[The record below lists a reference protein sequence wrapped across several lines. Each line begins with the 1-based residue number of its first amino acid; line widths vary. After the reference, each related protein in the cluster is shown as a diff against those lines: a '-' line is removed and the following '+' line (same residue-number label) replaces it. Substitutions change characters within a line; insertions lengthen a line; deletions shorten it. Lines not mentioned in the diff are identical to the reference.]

1 MLERLELNYFKKHEH
16 LVLNFTAGLN
26 GLMAPNYCGKTT
38 VLYGILFCLGGAR
51 MVPGTR
57 LHTRG
62 TNSGFRQ
69 VLTLSFTGKGRYKIE
84 RTKNGATLT
93 ELCPD
98 NTEQPVATGTN
109 PVNQAI
115 SRLLGMPLKRF
126 AQIKYAKQ
134 RKAASLLEAGST
146 ELFKIITE
154 LTGLERVGLVM
165 DRVAGQLKAWRL
177 VQDETP
183 LTDISEQ
190 QQQVLSWLTEETG
203 YDTELAALVKDL
215 TALKVSRTEA
225 GDHERRLSTAQTAVY
240 SATTTVR
247 QAEQEVTNARA
258 TLDEAE
264 RKMAEF
270 RGAPLDEDTLAE
282 LEQRL
287 TTLREQLQTDKQVR
301 YQAKQIEGDLQ
312 SAQADLQRATD
323 KTTPLREVAESL
335 RNAGTGVDLDT
346 LHEAA
351 ADTKAAVQTCSVR
364 LQALIEAGKDG
375 VCEACQ
381 RPFEAFDPQ
390 AHNEHVE
397 RLQEELRLKML
408 AADDAKTALDAGIT
422 YRTELALAESRLGQA
437 GNHVHA
443 LQQACTRLSNQLQ
456 TASLAVMGLPPIELI
471 APQIDLLQAQ
481 ISNGRQDAQR
491 QATLYQNL
499 TTGQTDLLRRSMALE
514 AARSALQQIQIEH
527 QVVGVDLPT
536 ALQHHRMEADR
547 LDNQIRRLNEQA
559 TGLGNQQHAVH
570 QQRIALERSLMAA
583 AERNRQHEQAALKVI
598 QLTELLGHIRN
609 NRDRYSKQVWDVFMA
624 SASMFA
630 SNATGG
636 VIESISRGEDGAF
649 TFIED
654 GFEMEQAEAS
664 GAQLAIIGTAVQLA
678 LDAAALS
685 PLNLVLLDE
694 PTADMDPERALAFS
708 TLLVG
713 SGKQVVMVSHREM
726 DATVFDNTLEI

>member
-1 MLERLELNYFKKHEH
+1 MLERLELNFFKKHEH

-38 VLYGILFCLGGAR
+38 VLYGILYCLGGAR
-51 MVPGTR
+51 LVPGTR

-69 VLTLSFTGKGRYKIE
+69 VLTLSFSGKGRYRIE
-84 RTKNGATLT
+84 RTKNGASLT

-134 RKAASLLEAGST
+134 RKAAALLEAGST

-154 LTGLERVGLVM
+154 LTGLERVSLVM
-165 DRVAGQLKAWRL
+165 DRVSGQLKAWRL

-190 QQQVLSWLTEETG
+190 QGQVLRWLTEETG
-203 YDTELAALVKDL
+203 CDTELAELHKEL
-215 TALKVSRTEA
+215 TTLKVNRTKA
-225 GDHERRLSTAQTAVY
+225 GDHERRLATAQTAVY

-247 QAEQEVTNARA
+247 QAEHEVTSARA
-258 TLDEAE
+258 HLDEAE
-264 RKMAEF
+264 RKVDEF
-270 RGAPLDEDTLAE
+270 RGAPLDEQTLAE

-287 TTLREQLQTDKQVR
+287 TALREQLQADKQVR
-301 YQAKQIEGDLQ
+301 AQAKQIEADLQ
-312 SAQADLQRATD
+312 DVQADLQRATD
-323 KTTPLREVAESL
+323 KTTPLREAAERL

-351 ADTKAAVQTCSVR
+351 ADTKAAVQTCSVK
-364 LQALIEAGKDG
+364 LQGLIEAGKDG
-375 VCEACQ
+375 VCEGCQ

-390 AHNEHVE
+390 AHAEHVE
-397 RLQEELRLKML
+397 RLQEELHLKMREAD
-408 AADDAKTALDAGIT
+408 AAKAALDGGIS
-422 YRTELALAESRLGQA
+422 YRTDLALAESRLSQA
-437 GNHVHA
+437 GNQVHA
-443 LQQACTRLSNQLQ
+443 LQQAGSRLTTQLQ
-456 TASLAVMGLPPIELI
+456 AATVAVLGLPPMESIS
-471 APQIDLLQAQ
+471 PQIEQLQGQ
-481 ISNGRQDAQR
+481 ITTGRQDALR
-491 QATLYQNL
+491 QATLQQNL
-499 TTGQTDLLRRSMALE
+499 TTGQSDLLRRNMALE
-514 AARSALQQIQIEH
+514 AARSALQQIQVEH
-527 QVVGVDLPT
+527 MVVGVDLPV
-536 ALQHHRMEADR
+536 ALQHHRLEADR
-547 LDNQIRRLNEQA
+547 LDIQIRRLNEQV

-570 QQRIALERSLMAA
+570 EQRIALERSLMAA

-630 SNATGG
+630 NNATGG

-649 TFIED
+649 TFVED

>member
-26 GLMAPNYCGKTT
+26 GLMAPNYRGKTT
-38 VLYGILFCLGGAR
+38 VLYGILYCLGGAR
-51 MVPGTR
+51 LVPGTR

-69 VLTLSFTGKGRYKIE
+69 VLTLSFSGKGRYRIE

-154 LTGLERVGLVM
+154 LTGLERVSLVM
-165 DRVAGQLKAWRL
+165 DRVSGQLKAWRL

-190 QQQVLSWLTEETG
+190 QSQVLTWLTEETG
-203 YDTELAALVKDL
+203 YDTELATVVAELDQ
-215 TALKVSRTEA
+215 LKVRRTEA
-225 GDHERRLSTAQTAVY
+225 GNQERRLATAQTAVY
-240 SATTTVR
+240 SAHTTVR
-247 QAEQEVTNARA
+247 QAENEVTNTRA
-258 TLDEAE
+258 VLADIQEKGRT
-264 RKMAEF
+264 F
-270 RGAPLDEDTLAE
+270 RGTPLDAEALAD
-282 LEQRL
+282 LEQQL
-287 TTLREQLQTDKQVR
+287 ASLREQLQTDKQVR
-301 YQAKQIEGDLQ
+301 QQAKQIQDDLEE
-312 SAQADLQRATD
+312 AQASLTRAQD
-323 KTTPLREVAESL
+323 KATPLREVVERLHSES
-335 RNAGTGVDLDT
+335 TGADLDT
-346 LHEAA
+346 LHEVA
-351 ADTKAAVQTCSVR
+351 ADTKAAVKACSEK
-364 LQALIEAGKDG
+364 LQGLIEAGKNG
-375 VCEACQ
+375 VCESCA

-390 AHNEHVE
+390 VHADHVA
-397 RLQEELRLKML
+397 RLQEELRGKML
-408 AADDAKTALDAGIT
+408 AADAAKAALDAENT
-422 YRTELALAESRLGQA
+422 YRSQLTLAENQLSQA
-437 GNHVHA
+437 GNLVHA
-443 LQQACTRLSNQLQ
+443 LQQACTRLSGQLQ
-456 TASLAVMGLPPIELI
+456 AATLAVTQLPPVAEI
-471 APQIDLLQAQ
+471 APVIEQLQVQIDT
-481 ISNGRQDAQR
+481 GRQDAQR
-491 QATLYQNL
+491 RDTLNQQLVNAEREL
-499 TTGQTDLLRRSMALE
+499 TRRSQALDT
-514 AARSALQQIQIEH
+514 AKFALQQIQIEH
-527 QVVGVDLPT
+527 QVVGVDLPG
-536 ALQHHRMEADR
+536 AVQLQRDEADR
-547 LDNQIRRLNEQA
+547 LDGQIRRLNEQA
-559 TGLGNQQHAVH
+559 VELGNQQHAVH
-570 QQRIALERSLMAA
+570 EQRIALERSLTVA
-583 AERNRQHEQAALKVI
+583 AERNRQHEQAALKVV
-598 QLTELLGHIRN
+598 QLTELLGHIRS

-624 SASMFA
+624 SASLFA

-678 LDAAALS
+678 LDAATLS